1 MWLVEVSMSTVTIGV
16 DSDAPATARFPGATK
31 GKKQGAFIAFESP
44 ELLFHTL
51 TPLRWN
57 IIRTMMAA
65 GPLTLREVARRV
77 ERDLAAVQWDLH
89 ALLDAGV
96 LERTGVGAI
105 VFPYDAVHVDFA
117 LKAAN
122 PWHPRGPV

>member
-1 MWLVEVSMSTVTIGV
+1 VYVQRRVRRQRCIRRSSSG
-16 DSDAPATARFPGATK
+16 
-31 GKKQGAFIAFESP
+31 
-44 ELLFHTL
+44 FHTL

-57 IIRTMMAA
+57 IIRTMMGA
-65 GPLTLREVARRV
+65 GALTLREVARRV

-117 LKAAN
+117 LKAA
-122 PWHPRGPV
+122 